1 MTNNNSPTLPAISVR
16 GVIKLGQ
23 FLKLANLVEDGAEA
37 RILIQAG
44 DVTVNGEVETR
55 RGSAL
60 KPGDVVLVNLPE
72 GTNGAQVSL

>member
-37 RILIQAG
+37 RILIQSG
-44 DVTVNGEVETR
+44 DVTVNGEIETR

>member
-37 RILIQAG
+37 RILIQSG

-60 KPGDVVLVNLPE
+60 KPGDVVRVNLPE

>member
-37 RILIQAG
+37 RILIQSG

-60 KPGDVVLVNLPE
+60 KPGDVVRVNLPE
-72 GTNGAQVSL
+72 GTHGAQISL

>member
-1 MTNNNSPTLPAISVR
+1 MTNNSSPALPAISVR

-37 RILIQAG
+37 RILIQSG

-60 KPGDVVLVNLPE
+60 NPGDVVLVNLPE

>member
-37 RILIQAG
+37 RILIQSG
-44 DVTVNGEVETR
+44 DVPVNGEVETR

>member
-23 FLKLANLVEDGAEA
+23 FLKLANLVEAGAEA
-37 RILIQAG
+37 RILIQSG

-60 KPGDVVLVNLPE
+60 KPGDVVRVNLPE

>member
-1 MTNNNSPTLPAISVR
+1 MTNNNSLTLPAISVR

-37 RILIQAG
+37 RILIQSG

-60 KPGDVVLVNLPE
+60 KPGDVVRVNLPE

>member
-1 MTNNNSPTLPAISVR
+1 MTNNNSPTLLAISVR

-37 RILIQAG
+37 RILIQSG

-60 KPGDVVLVNLPE
+60 KPGDVVRVNLPE
-72 GTNGAQVSL
+72 GTNGAQISL

>member
-37 RILIQAG
+37 RILIQSG
-44 DVTVNGEVETR
+44 DVTVNGEIETR
-55 RGSAL
+55 RGRAL
-60 KPGDVVLVNLPE
+60 NPGDVVLVNLPE

>member
-1 MTNNNSPTLPAISVR
+1 MTNNSSPTLPAISVR

-23 FLKLANLVEDGAEA
+23 FPKLANLVEDGAEA
-37 RILIQAG
+37 RILIQSG

-60 KPGDVVLVNLPE
+60 KPGDVVRVNLPE

>member
-37 RILIQAG
+37 RILIQSG

-55 RGSAL
+55 RCSAL
-60 KPGDVVLVNLPE
+60 KPGDVVRVNLPE
-72 GTNGAQVSL
+72 VTNGAQVSL

>member
-37 RILIQAG
+37 RILIQSG

-55 RGSAL
+55 RGSTL

>member
-1 MTNNNSPTLPAISVR
+1 MADNNSVSLPAISVR
-16 GVIKLGQ
+16 GTIKLGQ

-37 RILIQAG
+37 RILIQSG

-60 KPGDVVLVNLPE
+60 ATGDIVQVNLPT
-72 GTNGAQVSL
+72 GTTGAQVSR

>member
-1 MTNNNSPTLPAISVR
+1 MTNNNSPTLPAISVHD
-16 GVIKLGQ
+16 VIKLGQ

-37 RILIQAG
+37 RILIQSG

>member
-37 RILIQAG
+37 RILIQSG

-55 RGSAL
+55 RGTAL